1 LYKLTINKESAPAV
15 HLRTVNKNKIIN
27 DPVYGFIPVK
37 NELVF
42 NLIEH
47 PFLQRMRHIRQLGLA
62 ELVYPGAIHTRF
74 HHALGALHLMQQ
86 TLDILAGKGVDITEE
101 EREAAQVAIL
111 LHDIGHGPFSHALE
125 ETLLPNIRHESLSF
139 LLMKEL
145 NHQFRGQ
152 LDRAIRI
159 FQNTYSKKW
168 LHQLVSSQ
176 LDIDRLDY
184 LNRDSFFTGVVE
196 GAIGTD
202 RIIAMLNV
210 VKGQIVIEEKGIY
223 NIESFINARRL
234 MYWQVYLHKTA
245 VAAERL
251 LVNCIRRAQYLAR
264 SGESV
269 PCSDALSIFLH
280 HQWTLDDIAEKREL
294 LEAFGK
300 LDDYDVWGALKLWQS
315 SRDPI
320 LSRLCTMMLQRNL
333 FRIRLSVDPIQ
344 KTEVEKVR
352 AALHKQWKVTRS
364 DTTYLFSHG
373 TVSNEAYLVERNS
386 IQVLMKSGELRDV
399 SQASDLPNIRA
410 MSKIVKKNYLCWPKN
425 LSL

>member
-1 LYKLTINKESAPAV
+1 M
-15 HLRTVNKNKIIN
+15 NKNKIIN

-42 NLIEH
+42 ALIEH

-86 TLDILAGKGVDITEE
+86 ALEILRGKGVEITDAEV
-101 EREAAQVAIL
+101 EAAQVAIL

-125 ETLLPNIRHESLSF
+125 ETLLPHIRHESLSF

-145 NHQFRGQ
+145 NRQFRGQ
-152 LDRAIRI
+152 LDTAIRI
-159 FQNTYSKKW
+159 FQHTYPRKF

-196 GAIGTD
+196 GSIGTD

-210 VKGQIVIEEKGIY
+210 VKGQLVIEEKGIY
-223 NIESFINARRL
+223 NIESFINSRRL

-245 VAAERL
+245 VGAERL
-251 LVNCIRRAQYLAR
+251 LVNIIRRAQYLAR
-264 SGESV
+264 SGESL
-269 PCSDALSIFLH
+269 PCSEALSLFLH
-280 HQWTLDDIAEKREL
+280 KTWSLDDFSERRDVL
-294 LEAFGK
+294 MAFGT
-300 LDDYDVWGALKLWQS
+300 LDDYDVWGAIKQWQTS
-315 SRDPI
+315 KDPI
-320 LSRLCTMMLQRNL
+320 LSRLCNMLLNRQL
-333 FRIRLSVDPIQ
+333 FRIRLSTAPIQ
-344 KTEVEKVR
+344 KADVEKVR
-352 AALHKQWKVTRS
+352 QALHKQLGVTRN

-373 TVSNEAYLVERNS
+373 TVSNEAYLLERNS
-386 IQVLMKSGELRDV
+386 IQVLMKSGELQDV

>member
-1 LYKLTINKESAPAV
+1 M
-15 HLRTVNKNKIIN
+15 NKNKIIN
-27 DPVYGFIPVK
+27 DPVYGFIPIQS
-37 NELVF
+37 ELVF
-42 NLIEH
+42 RLIEH

-86 TLDILAGKGVDITEE
+86 TLDTLAGKGVEITPE
-101 EREAAQVAIL
+101 EREAATVAIL

-145 NHQFRGQ
+145 NREFGGE
-152 LDRAIRI
+152 LNRAMRI
-159 FQNTYSKKW
+159 FQNTYPKKF

-184 LNRDSFFTGVVE
+184 LNRDSFFTGVAE
-196 GAIGTD
+196 GAISTG

-245 VAAERL
+245 VGAERL
-251 LVNCIRRAQYLAR
+251 LVNCIRRAQYLAQ
-264 SGESV
+264 SGEQV
-269 PCSDALSIFLH
+269 PCSEALSVFLH
-280 HQWTLDDIAEKREL
+280 RHWTLEDIADKREL

-300 LDDYDVWGALKLWQS
+300 LDDYDIWGAIKLWQS

-320 LSRLCTMMLQRNL
+320 LSRLCSMMLHRQL
-333 FRIRLSVDPIQ
+333 FRIRLSGEPIQ
-344 KTEVEKVR
+344 KADVEKVR
-352 AALHKQWKVTRS
+352 SALHKQWKVTRS
-364 DTTYLFSHG
+364 DASYLFSHG
-373 TVSNEAYLVERNS
+373 TVSNEAYLVERHS
-386 IQVLMKSGELRDV
+386 IQVLMKSGELLDV

>member
-1 LYKLTINKESAPAV
+1 M
-15 HLRTVNKNKIIN
+15 NKNKIIN

-37 NELVF
+37 SELVF

-86 TLDILAGKGVDITEE
+86 ALDILAGKGVEITEE

-125 ETLLPNIRHESLSF
+125 ETLLPSIRHESLSF

-145 NHQFRGQ
+145 NRQFRGQ
-152 LDRAIRI
+152 LDRSIKI
-159 FQNTYSKKW
+159 FQNTYPKKW

-245 VAAERL
+245 VGAERL

-264 SGESV
+264 SGETV
-269 PCSDALSIFLH
+269 PCSDALSLFLH
-280 HQWTLDDIAEKREL
+280 RQWTLEDIAEKREL

-300 LDDYDVWGALKLWQS
+300 LDDYDVWGAIKLWQS
-315 SRDPI
+315 NRDPI
-320 LSRLCTMMLQRNL
+320 LSRLCTMMLHRNL
-333 FRIRLSVDPIQ
+333 FRIRLSIEPIQ
-344 KTEVEKVR
+344 KSEVERVR
-352 AALHKQWKVTRS
+352 TALHKQWKVTRS
-364 DTTYLFSHG
+364 DATYLFSHG
-373 TVSNEAYLVERNS
+373 TVSNEAYLVERHS
-386 IQVLMKSGELRDV
+386 IQVLMKSGELLDV

>member
-1 LYKLTINKESAPAV
+1 M
-15 HLRTVNKNKIIN
+15 NKNKIIN
-27 DPVYGFIPVK
+27 DPVYGFIPVSSDT
-37 NELVF
+37 VF
-42 NLIEH
+42 ALLEH

-74 HHALGALHLMQQ
+74 HHALGATYLMKQA
-86 TLDILAGKGVDITEE
+86 LSILRTKGIEISDAEM
-101 EREAAQVAIL
+101 EAAQIAIL

-125 ETLLPNIRHESLSF
+125 ETLLPHIRHESLSF

-145 NHQFRGQ
+145 NRQFGGK
-152 LDRAIRI
+152 LDLAIRI
-159 FQNTYSKKW
+159 FQNTHPKKF

-176 LDIDRLDY
+176 LDVDRLDY

-210 VKGQIVIEEKGIY
+210 VKGQLVVEEKGIY
-223 NIESFINARRL
+223 NIESFLNSRRL

-245 VAAERL
+245 IGAERL
-251 LVNCIRRAQYLAR
+251 LVNLIKRAQYLVR
-264 SGESV
+264 SGETI
-269 PCSDALSIFLH
+269 PCSDSLSLLLH
-280 HQWTLDDIAEKREL
+280 HTYTLDDFSENKEL
-294 LEAFGK
+294 LHAFGK
-300 LDDYDVWGALKLWQS
+300 LDDYDVWGAIKLWQS

-320 LSRLCTMMLQRNL
+320 LSRLCTMLLNRNL
-333 FRIRLSVDPIQ
+333 FRIRLSTEPIQ
-344 KTEVEKVR
+344 KTDVEKVR
-352 AALHKQWKVTRS
+352 LAIHKEWKITKGDAV
-364 DTTYLFSHG
+364 YLFSHG

-386 IQVLMKSGELRDV
+386 IQVLMKTGALVDV
-399 SQASDLPNIRA
+399 SQATDLPNIKA

>member
-1 LYKLTINKESAPAV
+1 MS
-15 HLRTVNKNKIIN
+15 KNKIIN

-37 NELVF
+37 SDLVF
-42 NLIEH
+42 SLIEH

-74 HHALGALHLMQQ
+74 HHALGAVHLMTQA
-86 TLDILAGKGVDITEE
+86 LDILRGKGVEISDEE
-101 EREAAQVAIL
+101 VEAAQIAIL
-111 LHDIGHGPFSHALE
+111 LHDVGHGPFSHALE
-125 ETLLPNIRHESLSF
+125 ESLLPHIRHESLSF

-145 NHQFRGQ
+145 NRQFGGK
-152 LDRAIRI
+152 LDKSIRI
-159 FQNTYSKKW
+159 FQNTYPKKF

-176 LDIDRLDY
+176 LDVDRLDY

-196 GAIGTD
+196 GSIGTD

-210 VKGQIVIEEKGIY
+210 VKGSIVVEEKGIY

-245 VAAERL
+245 VGAERL
-251 LVNCIRRAQYLAR
+251 LVNCIRRAQYLAA
-264 SGESV
+264 SGESI
-269 PCSDALSIFLH
+269 PCSEALAVFLN
-280 HQWTLDDIAEKREL
+280 QTWSLDDFSEQPHL

-300 LDDYDVWGALKLWQS
+300 LDDYDVWGALKLWQTN
-315 SRDPI
+315 RDPI
-320 LSRLCTMMLQRNL
+320 LSRLCSMMLNRNL
-333 FRIRLSVDPIQ
+333 FRVRLSTEPIQ
-344 KTEVEKVR
+344 KSEVEKVR
-352 AALHKQWKVTRS
+352 NGIHKAWKVTRS
-364 DTTYLFSHG
+364 DATYLFSHG
-373 TVSNEAYLVERNS
+373 TVSNEAYLLERNS
-386 IQVLMKSGELRDV
+386 IQVLMKSGEVLDV

>member
-1 LYKLTINKESAPAV
+1 
-15 HLRTVNKNKIIN
+15 VNKNKIIN

-74 HHALGALHLMQQ
+74 HHALGAMHLMQE
-86 TLDILAGKGVDITEE
+86 TLDILAGKGVEITEE

-145 NHQFRGQ
+145 NRQFRGQ

-251 LVNCIRRAQYLAR
+251 LVNCIRRAHYLAR

-269 PCSDALSIFLH
+269 PCSEALSIFLH
-280 HQWTLDDIAEKREL
+280 HHWTLDDIAEKREL

-300 LDDYDVWGALKLWQS
+300 LDDYDVWGAIKLWQS

-320 LSRLCTMMLQRNL
+320 LSRLCTMLLQRNL
-333 FRIRLSVDPIQ
+333 FRIRLSGDPIQ
-344 KTEVEKVR
+344 KTDVEKVR
-352 AALHKQWKVTRS
+352 TALHKQWKVTRS